1 MLQSIFKV
9 KGDILVSLGQTFYM
23 VLISVVIG
31 IIFGT
36 LIGLVLY
43 TTENPLFVRKRMVNR
58 IVGAIINVVQSV
70 PFLILMVLLLPLSK
84 LVVGTKIGS
93 KAVLVPL
100 SIAAVAFFARLSEAS
115 FTDVSKGVIEAFIS
129 TGASKAKVI
138 VKILISEALPSLVRN
153 ITVTTVAILG
163 FSAMAG
169 LVGGGG
175 LGDLAYRYGY
185 QRYQSEIMI
194 ICVLI
199 LIVLVQGIQALGEWG
214 VKKVSKK

>member
-1 MLQSIFKV
+1 MLENILKV
-9 KGDILVSLGQTFYM
+9 KNDIFISLGQTFYM
-23 VLISVVIG
+23 VIISVIIG
-31 IIFGT
+31 IILGT
-36 LIGLVLY
+36 VIGLLLY
-43 TTENPLFVRKRMVNR
+43 STSNPLFIRNKIVNK
-58 IVGAIINVVQSV
+58 IVGVIINIIQSI

-84 LVVGTKIGS
+84 LIVGTKIGS
-93 KAVLVPL
+93 KAVIVPL
-100 SIAAVAFFARLSEAS
+100 SIASVCFFARLSEAS

-129 TGASKAKVI
+129 TGASKLKVI
-138 VKILISEALPSLVRN
+138 LKILIPEALPSLVRN
-153 ITVTTVAILG
+153 ITVTTVTILG

>member
-1 MLQSIFKV
+1 MIQNILKV
-9 KGDILVSLGQTFYM
+9 KGDILASLGQTFYM
-23 VLISVVIG
+23 VVISVVIG
-31 IIFGT
+31 IILGT

-43 TTENPLFVRKRMVNR
+43 TTENPLFVRKRIVNR

-93 KAVLVPL
+93 KAVLVPI
-100 SIAAVAFFARLSEAS
+100 SIAAVAFFARVSEAS

-138 VKILISEALPSLVRN
+138 VKILIPEALPSLVRN

>member
-43 TTENPLFVRKRMVNR
+43 TTENPLFVRKRIVNR

-138 VKILISEALPSLVRN
+138 VKILIPEALPSLVRN

>member
-9 KGDILVSLGQTFYM
+9 KGDILASLGQTFYM
-23 VLISVVIG
+23 VVISVVIG
-31 IIFGT
+31 IIFGA

-43 TTENPLFVRKRMVNR
+43 TTENPLFVRKRIVNR

-138 VKILISEALPSLVRN
+138 VKILIPEALPSLVRN

>member
-9 KGDILVSLGQTFYM
+9 KGDILASLGQTFYM
-23 VLISVVIG
+23 VVISVVIG

-43 TTENPLFVRKRMVNR
+43 TTENPLFVRKRIVNR

-138 VKILISEALPSLVRN
+138 VKILIPEALPSLVRN
-153 ITVTTVAILG
+153 ITVTTVSILG

>member
-9 KGDILVSLGQTFYM
+9 KGDILASLGQSFYM
-23 VLISVVIG
+23 VVISVVIG

-43 TTENPLFVRKRMVNR
+43 TTENPLFVRKRIVNR

-138 VKILISEALPSLVRN
+138 VKILIPEALPSLVRN

>member
-1 MLQSIFKV
+1 MIESILKV
-9 KGDILVSLGQTFYM
+9 KNDILTSLGQTFYM
-23 VLISVVIG
+23 VIISVSIG
-31 IIFGT
+31 IILGT
-36 LIGLVLY
+36 VIGLILY
-43 TTENPLFVRKRMVNR
+43 TTENPLFVRNR
-58 IVGAIINVVQSV
+58 IVNKTVGVIINIIQSV

-84 LVVGTKIGS
+84 LIVSTKIGS

-100 SIAAVAFFARLSEAS
+100 SIAAVSFFARLSEAS
-115 FTDVSKGVIEAFIS
+115 FSDVSRGVIEAFIS
-129 TGASKAKVI
+129 TGAGKLKVI
-138 VKILISEALPSLVRN
+138 RKILIPEALPSLVRN
-153 ITVTTVAILG
+153 ITVTTVSILC

-199 LIVLVQGIQALGEWG
+199 LIILVQGIQTLGEWG
-214 VKKVSKK
+214 VKKVSRK

>member
-1 MLQSIFKV
+1 M
-9 KGDILVSLGQTFYM
+9 
-23 VLISVVIG
+23 
-31 IIFGT
+31 
-36 LIGLVLY
+36 
-43 TTENPLFVRKRMVNR
+43 
-58 IVGAIINVVQSV
+58 
-70 PFLILMVLLLPLSK
+70 
-84 LVVGTKIGS
+84 
-93 KAVLVPL
+93 
-100 SIAAVAFFARLSEAS
+100 
-115 FTDVSKGVIEAFIS
+115 
-129 TGASKAKVI
+129 
-138 VKILISEALPSLVRN
+138 VRN

>member
-1 MLQSIFKV
+1 MIESIIEV
-9 KGDILVSLGQTFYM
+9 KKDILLSLGQTFYM
-23 VLISVVIG
+23 VVISVTIG
-31 IIFGT
+31 IILGT
-36 LIGLVLY
+36 VIGLVLY
-43 TTENPLFVRKRMVNR
+43 TTENPLFIRKKFVNR
-58 IVGAIINVVQSV
+58 IVGFIINIIQSV

-100 SIAAVAFFARLSEAS
+100 SIAAVSFFARLSQAS
-115 FTDVSKGVIEAFIS
+115 FSDVSRGVIEAFIS
-129 TGASKAKVI
+129 TGAGKLKVI
-138 VKILISEALPSLVRN
+138 IKILIPEALPSLLRN

-185 QRYQSEIMI
+185 QRYQSEIMVV
-194 ICVLI
+194 CVLI
-199 LIVLVQGIQALGEWG
+199 LIVLVQGIQMFGEWS
-214 VKKVSKK
+214 VKKVSRK

>member
-1 MLQSIFKV
+1 MIESILKV
-9 KGDILVSLGQTFYM
+9 KSDILISLGQTFYM
-23 VLISVVIG
+23 VVISVLIG
-31 IIFGT
+31 IVLGT

-43 TTENPLFVRKRMVNR
+43 TSENPLFVKNKIVNN
-58 IVGAIINVVQSV
+58 IVGIIINIIQAI

-84 LVVGTKIGS
+84 LIVGTKIGS

-100 SIAAVAFFARLSEAS
+100 SIAAVSFFARLSQAS

-138 VKILISEALPSLVRN
+138 VKILIPEALPSLVRN
-153 ITVTTVAILG
+153 ITVTTVTILG

-199 LIVLVQGIQALGEWG
+199 LIILVQGITALGEWG

>member
-1 MLQSIFKV
+1 MIESILKV
-9 KGDILVSLGQTFYM
+9 KSDILISLGQTFYM
-23 VLISVVIG
+23 VVISVLIG
-31 IIFGT
+31 IVLGT

-43 TTENPLFVRKRMVNR
+43 TSENPLFVKNKIVNK
-58 IVGAIINVVQSV
+58 IVGIIINIIQSI

-84 LVVGTKIGS
+84 LIVGTKIGS

-100 SIAAVAFFARLSEAS
+100 SIAAVSFFARLSQAS

-138 VKILISEALPSLVRN
+138 VKILIPEALPSLVRN
-153 ITVTTVAILG
+153 ITVTTVTILG

-199 LIVLVQGIQALGEWG
+199 LIILVQGITALGELG

>member
-1 MLQSIFKV
+1 MFQNIVKV
-9 KGDILVSLGQTFYM
+9 KGDILASLGQTFYM
-23 VLISVVIG
+23 VVISVVIG
-31 IIFGT
+31 IILGT

-43 TTENPLFVRKRMVNR
+43 TTENPLFVRKRIVNR
-58 IVGAIINVVQSV
+58 TVGAIINVVQSV

-138 VKILISEALPSLVRN
+138 VKILIPEALPSLVRN

>member
-1 MLQSIFKV
+1 MIESIIKV
-9 KGDILVSLGQTFYM
+9 KGDILTSLGQTFFM
-23 VLISVVIG
+23 VAISVAIG

-36 LIGLVLY
+36 IIGLILY
-43 TTENPLFVRKRMVNR
+43 TTSTSYFVKNKFVNR
-58 IVGAIINVVQSV
+58 TIGILINIIQSV

-84 LVVGTKIGS
+84 LIVGTKIGS

-100 SIAAVAFFARLSEAS
+100 SIAAISFFARLSEAS
-115 FTDVSKGVIEAFIS
+115 FSDVSKGVIEAFIS
-129 TGASKAKVI
+129 TGASKFKVI
-138 VKILISEALPSLVRN
+138 AKILIPEALPSLLRN
-153 ITVTTVAILG
+153 ITVTTVSILG

-199 LIVLVQGIQALGEWG
+199 LIVLVQGIQAFGEWS

>member
-1 MLQSIFKV
+1 MFQNIVKV
-9 KGDILVSLGQTFYM
+9 KGDILASLGQTFYM
-23 VLISVVIG
+23 VVISVVIG
-31 IIFGT
+31 IILGT

-43 TTENPLFVRKRMVNR
+43 TTENPLFVRKRIVNR
-58 IVGAIINVVQSV
+58 SVGAIINVVQSV

-138 VKILISEALPSLVRN
+138 VKILIPEALPSLVRN

-169 LVGGGG
+169 LVGGE
-175 LGDLAYRYGY
+175 D
-185 QRYQSEIMI
+185 
-194 ICVLI
+194 
-199 LIVLVQGIQALGEWG
+199 
-214 VKKVSKK
+214 

>member
-1 MLQSIFKV
+1 MFQNIVKV
-9 KGDILVSLGQTFYM
+9 KGDILASLGQTFYM
-23 VLISVVIG
+23 VVISVVIG
-31 IIFGT
+31 IILGT

-43 TTENPLFVRKRMVNR
+43 TTENPLFVRKRIVNR
-58 IVGAIINVVQSV
+58 IGGAIINVVQSV

-138 VKILISEALPSLVRN
+138 VKILIPEALPSLVRN

>member
-1 MLQSIFKV
+1 MIQNILKV
-9 KGDILVSLGQTFYM
+9 KGDILASLGQTFYM
-23 VLISVVIG
+23 VVISVVIG
-31 IIFGT
+31 IILGT

-43 TTENPLFVRKRMVNR
+43 TTENPLFVRKRIVNR
-58 IVGAIINVVQSV
+58 TVGAIINVVQSV

-138 VKILISEALPSLVRN
+138 VKILIPEALPSLVRN

>member
-9 KGDILVSLGQTFYM
+9 KGDILASLGQTFYM
-23 VLISVVIG
+23 VVISVVIG

-36 LIGLVLY
+36 LIGLILY
-43 TTENPLFVRKRMVNR
+43 TTENPLFVRKRIVNR

-138 VKILISEALPSLVRN
+138 VKILIPEALPSLVRN

>member
-1 MLQSIFKV
+1 MIQNILKV
-9 KGDILVSLGQTFYM
+9 KDDILLSLGQTFYM
-23 VLISVVIG
+23 VIISVLIG
-31 IIFGT
+31 IIVGV
-36 LIGLVLY
+36 LIGLLLY
-43 TTENPLFVRKRMVNR
+43 TSENPLFMKNKVVNKV
-58 IVGAIINVVQSV
+58 VGILINIIQSV

-84 LVVGTKIGS
+84 IIVGTKIGS

-100 SIAAVAFFARLSEAS
+100 SIAAIAFFARLSQAS
-115 FTDVSKGVIEAFIS
+115 FSDVSQGVIEAFIS
-129 TGASKAKVI
+129 TGASKFKVI
-138 VKILISEALPSLVRN
+138 VKILIPEALPSLLRN
-153 ITVTTVAILG
+153 ITVTTVSILG

-194 ICVLI
+194 VCVLI
-199 LIVLVQGIQALGEWG
+199 LIVLVQVIQLFGEWS

>member
-1 MLQSIFKV
+1 MIQSILKV

-23 VLISVVIG
+23 VIISVVIG
-31 IIFGT
+31 IILGT

-43 TTENPLFVRKRMVNR
+43 TTENPLFVRNKVVNK
-58 IVGAIINVVQSV
+58 IVGAIINIIQSI

-84 LVVGTKIGS
+84 LIVGTKIGS

-100 SIAAVAFFARLSEAS
+100 SIAAVSFFARLSEAS
-115 FTDVSKGVIEAFIS
+115 FSDVSKGVIEAFIS

-138 VKILISEALPSLVRN
+138 VKILVPEALPSLVRN
-153 ITVTTVAILG
+153 ITVTTVTILG

-185 QRYQSEIMI
+185 QRYQSEIMV

-199 LIVLVQGIQALGEWG
+199 LIVLVQGITALGEWA

>member
-9 KGDILVSLGQTFYM
+9 KGDILASLGQTFYM
-23 VLISVVIG
+23 VVISVVIG
-31 IIFGT
+31 IVFGT

-43 TTENPLFVRKRMVNR
+43 TTENPLFVRKRIVNR

-138 VKILISEALPSLVRN
+138 VKILIPEALPSLVRN

>member
-9 KGDILVSLGQTFYM
+9 KGDILASLGQTFYM
-23 VLISVVIG
+23 VVISVVIG

-43 TTENPLFVRKRMVNR
+43 TTENPLFVRKRIVNR
-58 IVGAIINVVQSV
+58 IVGAIINVIQSV

-138 VKILISEALPSLVRN
+138 VKILIPEALPSLVRN
-153 ITVTTVAILG
+153 ITVTTVSILG

>member
-1 MLQSIFKV
+1 MIQSILKV

-23 VLISVVIG
+23 VIISVVIG
-31 IIFGT
+31 IILGT

-43 TTENPLFVRKRMVNR
+43 TTENPLFVRNKVVNK
-58 IVGAIINVVQSV
+58 IVGAIINIIQSI

-84 LVVGTKIGS
+84 LIVGTKIGS

-100 SIAAVAFFARLSEAS
+100 SIAAVSFFARLSEAS
-115 FTDVSKGVIEAFIS
+115 FSDVSKGVIEAIIS

-138 VKILISEALPSLVRN
+138 VKILVPEALPSLVRN
-153 ITVTTVAILG
+153 ITVTTVTILG

-185 QRYQSEIMI
+185 QRYQSEIMV

-199 LIVLVQGIQALGEWG
+199 LIVLVQGITALGEWA

>member
-1 MLQSIFKV
+1 MIESILKV
-9 KGDILVSLGQTFYM
+9 KSDILISLGQTFYM
-23 VLISVVIG
+23 VVISVLIG
-31 IIFGT
+31 IVLGT

-43 TTENPLFVRKRMVNR
+43 TSENPLFVKNKIVNN
-58 IVGAIINVVQSV
+58 IVGIIINIIQSI

-84 LVVGTKIGS
+84 LIVGTKIGS

-100 SIAAVAFFARLSEAS
+100 SIAAVSFFARLSQAS

-138 VKILISEALPSLVRN
+138 VKILIPEALPSLVRN
-153 ITVTTVAILG
+153 ITVTTVTILG

-199 LIVLVQGIQALGEWG
+199 LIILVQGITALGEWG

>member
-9 KGDILVSLGQTFYM
+9 KGDILASLGQTFYM
-23 VLISVVIG
+23 VVISVVIG

-43 TTENPLFVRKRMVNR
+43 TTENPLFVRKRIVNR

-138 VKILISEALPSLVRN
+138 VKILIPEALPSLVRN

>member
-1 MLQSIFKV
+1 MIQSIFKV
-9 KGDILVSLGQTFYM
+9 KDDIFLSLGQTFYM

-31 IIFGT
+31 IVFGI
-36 LIGLVLY
+36 LIGLLLY
-43 TTENPLFVRKRMVNR
+43 TSENPLFVKNKFVNKL
-58 IVGAIINVVQSV
+58 VGFLINIIQSV

-84 LVVGTKIGS
+84 VVVGTKIGS

-100 SIAAVAFFARLSEAS
+100 SIAAIAFFARLSQAS
-115 FTDVSKGVIEAFIS
+115 FSDVSKGVIEAFIS
-129 TGASKAKVI
+129 TGAGKAKI
-138 VKILISEALPSLVRN
+138 ILKILIPEALPSLVRN

-185 QRYQSEIMI
+185 QRYQSEVMI
-194 ICVLI
+194 VCVLI
-199 LIVLVQGIQALGEWG
+199 LIVLVQGIQFFGEWC

>member
-1 MLQSIFKV
+1 M
-9 KGDILVSLGQTFYM
+9 
-23 VLISVVIG
+23 
-31 IIFGT
+31 
-36 LIGLVLY
+36 
-43 TTENPLFVRKRMVNR
+43 
-58 IVGAIINVVQSV
+58 
-70 PFLILMVLLLPLSK
+70 
-84 LVVGTKIGS
+84 GTKIGS

-138 VKILISEALPSLVRN
+138 VKILIPEALPSLVRN

>member
-1 MLQSIFKV
+1 MIESILKV
-9 KGDILVSLGQTFYM
+9 KSDILISLGQTFYM
-23 VLISVVIG
+23 VVISVLIG
-31 IIFGT
+31 IVLGT

-43 TTENPLFVRKRMVNR
+43 TSENPLFVKNKIVNK
-58 IVGAIINVVQSV
+58 IVGIIINIIQSI

-84 LVVGTKIGS
+84 LIVGTKIGS

-100 SIAAVAFFARLSEAS
+100 SIAAVSFFARLSQAS

-138 VKILISEALPSLVRN
+138 VKILIPEALPSLVRN
-153 ITVTTVAILG
+153 ITVTTVTILG

-199 LIVLVQGIQALGEWG
+199 LIILVQGITALGEWG